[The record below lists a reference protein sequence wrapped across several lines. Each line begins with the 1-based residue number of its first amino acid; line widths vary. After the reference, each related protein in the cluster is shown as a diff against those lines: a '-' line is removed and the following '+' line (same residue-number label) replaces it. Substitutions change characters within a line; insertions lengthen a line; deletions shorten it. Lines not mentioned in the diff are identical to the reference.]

1 MDHELFE
8 LVEMSGRAEELLEE
22 DSSLANAILA
32 VLERLDEDLMYNVTI
47 FANKNGNVIISIK
60 I

>member
-1 MDHELFE
+1 MDHELSE